1 MLVEILVQAVT
12 AFQRHLPLYHTAFG
26 AKDLLVTRK
35 SRLALPH
42 LPSSHFPA
50 AMSVVT
56 DVNGSQDIQ
65 AQSYVGFDSRS
76 ISTAMVFTLLGLI

>member
-12 AFQRHLPLYHTAFG
+12 ALQQHLPVHHSAFG
-26 AKDLLVTRK
+26 EKDLAQITTR
-35 SRLALPH
+35 P
-42 LPSSHFPA
+42 PSSSTAALPA

-65 AQSYVGFDSRS
+65 AQSYVGFDSKS
-76 ISTAMVFTLLGLI
+76 ISTTTAFASSRT